1 MRTTRVLVFTLLLVG
16 VTACGGDD
24 DVADAPAEPAA
35 PGDDSSG
42 SDGRDDGNGGSGD
55 RSGGAVVN
63 PQPAGQTLVSVDS
76 QEFTLTE
83 PGALAC
89 TLANDS
95 ITFSFRIGDNEVTLG
110 AGANWIDDE
119 WYGGV
124 DLRIA
129 NPSGEEGPIAYFPEP
144 PANSS
149 GMAVDGNSFSYSG
162 PMLKQPPNDG
172 SNPPPVD
179 VGNGIISIT
188 CP

>member
-1 MRTTRVLVFTLLLVG
+1 MRVLGLTLFVVG

-24 DVADAPAEPAA
+24 DASDAPSEPAA
-35 PGDDSSG
+35 AGDDTSG
-42 SDGRDDGNGGSGD
+42 SDSGEDGEGGNGAG
-55 RSGGAVVN
+55 SGGAVVSR
-63 PQPAGQTLVSVDS
+63 QPAGQALVSVDG

-89 TLANDS
+89 TLTEDS

-110 AGANWIDDE
+110 AGANRTDDD
-119 WYGGV
+119 WFGGV
-124 DLRIA
+124 DVRVA
-129 NPSGEEGPIAYFPEP
+129 NPSGEDGPIAYFPEL

-149 GMAVDGNSFSYSG
+149 GMAVDGDSFSYSG

-172 SNPPPVD
+172 SNPPPID
-179 VGNGIISIT
+179 VGEGTISIT